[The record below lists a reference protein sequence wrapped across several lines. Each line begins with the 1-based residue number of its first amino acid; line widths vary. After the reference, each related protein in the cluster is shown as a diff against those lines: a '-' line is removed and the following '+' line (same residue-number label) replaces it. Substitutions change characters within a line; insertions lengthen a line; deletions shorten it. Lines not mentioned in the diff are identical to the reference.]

1 MPSLVQIMACRLF
14 GDKPLSEPMIV
25 QSTDT
30 YMRHSA
36 SMSKQN
42 VMDIFPMLLA
52 WTKLVNDK
60 DQLNLLVNTI
70 VSPDLTIQGASTSV
84 AMILTCFFQ
93 NTSNTTPKGQRATI
107 SFMVL
112 LGISYFFFLSKSNLD
127 NKKENDQIPR
137 ETLQNKLCLTHYS
150 ALSF

>member
-1 MPSLVQIMACRLF
+1 MSSLVQIMACRLF

-52 WTKLVNDK
+52 WTKFVNDK

-112 LGISYFFFLSKSNLD
+112 LGISYIFFCLSLTLIT
-127 NKKENDQIPR
+127 KKKMIKYPEKICKTN
-137 ETLQNKLCLTHYS
+137 CV
-150 ALSF
+150 